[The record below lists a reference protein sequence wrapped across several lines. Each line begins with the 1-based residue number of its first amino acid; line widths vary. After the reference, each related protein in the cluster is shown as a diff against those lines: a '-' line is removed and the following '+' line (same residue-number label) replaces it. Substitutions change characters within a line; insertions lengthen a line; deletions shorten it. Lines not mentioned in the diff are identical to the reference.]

1 MKYGYSI
8 KKYFHLSTIT
18 LLSVLLLS
26 ACATLDGDPNQKT
39 KQGAM
44 WGALAGAAAGAL
56 IGDPELDDILIGA
69 AVGAGVGAGI
79 GHYMDK
85 QEAEL
90 RRIEELEVQ
99 RLDEETLRVR
109 FDSDIL
115 FAVNSAVLGGDSE
128 YALVEFSGVM
138 KDYPKTAIVVQGY
151 TDSSG
156 SEEYNQHLSERRA
169 QSVFNFMVGQDIDPG
184 RMYSVGY
191 GEAHPV
197 ASNETTNGRDRNRRV
212 EILVRGKR

>member
-1 MKYGYSI
+1 MKFRAKIIPSFI
-8 KKYFHLSTIT
+8 VIT
-18 LLSVLLLS
+18 LFLSS
-26 ACATLDGDPNQKT
+26 CASLDGDPNQQA

-56 IGDPELDDILIGA
+56 IGGSDLDGILIGA
-69 AVGAGVGAGI
+69 AVGAGVGAGV

-115 FAVNSAVLGGDSE
+115 FAINSAVLGGDSE

-138 KDYPKTAIVVQGY
+138 HDYPQTAIVVQGY

-156 SEEYNQHLSERRA
+156 SEEYNQKLSERRA
-169 QSVFNFMVGQDIDPG
+169 QSVFNFMVGQDIYPE

-191 GEAHPV
+191 GEAHPMADNATV
-197 ASNETTNGRDRNRRV
+197 TGRDRNRRV
-212 EILVRGKR
+212 EILIRGKR

>member
-1 MKYGYSI
+1 MRTRNLAI
-8 KKYFHLSTIT
+8 LCLAIPFM
-18 LLSVLLLS
+18 LS

-69 AVGAGVGAGI
+69 AIGAGLGAGV

-128 YALVEFSGVM
+128 YALVEFAGVM
-138 KDYPKTAIVVQGY
+138 ADYPETAIVVQGY
-151 TDSSG
+151 TDSTG
-156 SEEYNQHLSERRA
+156 SEEYNQKLSERRA
-169 QSVFNFMVGQDIDPG
+169 QSVFNFMIGQDIYPE

-191 GEAHPV
+191 GESHPLGDN
-197 ASNETTNGRDRNRRV
+197 ATLAGRDRNRRV
-212 EILVRGKR
+212 EILIRAKR

>member
-1 MKYGYSI
+1 MRTRNI
-8 KKYFHLSTIT
+8 AILCLVIPFM
-18 LLSVLLLS
+18 LS

-69 AVGAGVGAGI
+69 AIGAGLGAGV

-128 YALVEFSGVM
+128 YALVEFAGVM
-138 KDYPKTAIVVQGY
+138 GDYPETAIVVQGY
-151 TDSSG
+151 TDSTG
-156 SEEYNQHLSERRA
+156 SEEYNQKLSERRA
-169 QSVFNFMVGQDIDPG
+169 QSVFNFMIGQDIYPE

-191 GEAHPV
+191 GESHPLDDN
-197 ASNETTNGRDRNRRV
+197 ATLAGRDRNRRV
-212 EILVRGKR
+212 EILIRAKR

>member
-1 MKYGYSI
+1 MRTKNI
-8 KKYFHLSTIT
+8 VILSLFIIPFM
-18 LLSVLLLS
+18 LSG
-26 ACATLDGDPNQKT
+26 CATLDGDPNQKT
-39 KQGAM
+39 KQGAL

-69 AVGAGVGAGI
+69 AIGAGLGAGV

-99 RLDEETLRVR
+99 RIDEETLRVR

-128 YALVEFSGVM
+128 YALVEFAGVM
-138 KDYPKTAIVVQGY
+138 RDYPETAIVVQGY
-151 TDSSG
+151 TDSTG
-156 SEEYNQHLSERRA
+156 SEEYNQKLSERRA
-169 QSVFNFMVGQDIDPG
+169 QSVFNFMIGQDIYPE

-191 GEAHPV
+191 GESHPI
-197 ASNETTNGRDRNRRV
+197 ADNSSLEGRNENRRV
-212 EILVRGKR
+212 EILIRGKR

>member
-1 MKYGYSI
+1 MNLRTKVIPG
-8 KKYFHLSTIT
+8 FMVVALFLS
-18 LLSVLLLS
+18 S
-26 ACATLDGDPNQKT
+26 CASLDGDPNQQT
-39 KQGAM
+39 KEGAM
-44 WGALAGAAAGAL
+44 WGVLAGAAAGAL
-56 IGDPELDDILIGA
+56 IGGSDLDGILIGA
-69 AVGAGVGAGI
+69 AVGAGIGAGV

-115 FAVNSAVLGGDSE
+115 FAINSAVLGGDSE
-128 YALVEFSGVM
+128 YALVEFATVM
-138 KDYPKTAIVVQGY
+138 HDYPQTAIVVQGY

-156 SEEYNQHLSERRA
+156 SEEYNQKLSERRA
-169 QSVFNFMVGQDIDPG
+169 QSVFNFMIGQDIYPE

-191 GEAHPV
+191 GEAHPL
-197 ASNETTNGRDRNRRV
+197 ADNATAAGRDRNRRV
-212 EILVRGKR
+212 EILIRGKR

>member
-1 MKYGYSI
+1 MQNRNI
-8 KKYFHLSTIT
+8 VALCIFIIPFMLSG
-18 LLSVLLLS
+18 
-26 ACATLDGDPNQKT
+26 CATLEGDPNMKT

-69 AVGAGVGAGI
+69 AVGAGLGAGI
-79 GHYMDK
+79 GYYMDK

-128 YALVEFSGVM
+128 YALVEFAGVM
-138 KDYPKTAIVVQGY
+138 RDYPETAIVVQGY
-151 TDSSG
+151 TDSTG
-156 SEEYNQHLSERRA
+156 AEEYNQKLSERRA
-169 QSVFNFMVGQDIDPG
+169 QSVFNFMIGQDIYPD
-184 RMYSVGY
+184 RMYAVGY
-191 GEAHPV
+191 GESHPL
-197 ASNETTNGRDRNRRV
+197 ADNSTLAGRDQNRRV
-212 EILVRGKR
+212 EILIRGKR

>member
-1 MKYGYSI
+1 MKTKTTVLIG
-8 KKYFHLSTIT
+8 LLLTIT
-18 LLSVLLLS
+18 LLS
-26 ACATLDGDPNQKT
+26 ACATMEDDPNRKT

-69 AVGAGVGAGI
+69 AIGAGVGAGV

-99 RLDEETLRVR
+99 RIDEETLRVR

-115 FAVNSAVLGGDSE
+115 FAVNSAVIGRDSE
-128 YALVEFSGVM
+128 YALSEFADVM
-138 KDYPKTAIVVQGY
+138 YDYPKTAIVVQGY
-151 TDSSG
+151 TDSTG
-156 SEEYNQHLSERRA
+156 AEEYNQKLSERRA
-169 QSVFNFMVGQDIDPG
+169 QSVFNYLIGQDVDPE
-184 RMYSVGY
+184 RMYAVGY
-191 GEAHPV
+191 GESHPI
-197 ASNETTNGRDRNRRV
+197 ADNGTGAGRDRNRRV
-212 EILVRGKR
+212 EILIRGKR

>member
-1 MKYGYSI
+1 MQTRNI
-8 KKYFHLSTIT
+8 KIICVLIIPFLLST
-18 LLSVLLLS
+18 
-26 ACATLDGDPNQKT
+26 CATLDSDPNQKT

-69 AVGAGVGAGI
+69 AVGAGLGAGV
-79 GHYMDK
+79 GYYMDK

-128 YALVEFSGVM
+128 HALVEFAGVM
-138 KDYPKTAIVVQGY
+138 RDYPETAIVVQGY

-156 SEEYNQHLSERRA
+156 SEEYNQKLSERRA
-169 QSVFNFMVGQDIDPG
+169 QSVFNFMIGQDIYPA
-184 RMYSVGY
+184 RMYAVGY
-191 GEAHPV
+191 GEAHPI
-197 ASNETTNGRDRNRRV
+197 ADNSSLDGRGRNRRV
-212 EILVRGKR
+212 EILIRGKR